1 MVKTIKDL
9 SQHQKEVLMLLA
21 DGYDSGEIAL
31 KLHYTKETIRRHI
44 NEIIAYMDAFNAT
57 HAVAKAF
64 RKGIIK

>member
-1 MVKTIKDL
+1 
-9 SQHQKEVLMLLA
+9 MLLA